1 MINFTG
7 WQYYK
12 YDGQLIGI
20 KKVNDDGSITS
31 ISLQDPDVAKWLANG
46 GVPLPADEVTQ

>member
-1 MINFTG
+1 MIDFTG

-20 KKVNDDGSITS
+20 RKVNENGSISS
-31 ISLQDPDVAKWLANG
+31 ISLQDPEVAKWLAEG
-46 GVPLPADEVTQ
+46 GVPTPADE